1 MLEVTRGNDTRCEQ
15 QDEGP
20 GRLLIKIIA
29 GLYVRGS
36 ILAEQRFCGKQ
47 SAEKKAVGSQ

>member
-1 MLEVTRGNDTRCEQ
+1 MFVVTRGNDPRCEQ
-15 QDEGP
+15 PDLDP

-29 GLYVRGS
+29 GLHVRGS